1 MIGAMRAEIS
11 FDLMMTEAMEF
22 VEGTYRL
29 PGGDWQVFIFGPDS
43 RVAEPVVTTGG
54 RWKSG
59 VTGVFVAW
67 PEGMRLNKGVV
78 LRMLSEALG
87 VAEWVE
93 VAGPDSM
100 ELR

>member
-1 MIGAMRAEIS
+1 MRVEIS
-11 FDLMMTEAMEF
+11 FDLVMEEEMAF

-29 PGGDWQVFIFGPDS
+29 PGEDWQVFIFGPDS
-43 RVAEPVVTTGG
+43 RVREPVVRTGG
-54 RWKSG
+54 RWASG

-67 PEGMRLNKGVV
+67 PAGMTLNKAVV

-93 VAGPDSM
+93 VSGPDSM